1 LLSSLL
7 THSQLGIPG
16 DSEDLFFRNFAFQN
30 NEKLVI
36 PPTSICRLLYDA
48 VDDFILKILIA
59 CAIISIIVAEVTAA
73 PEDRS
78 HAWIEGFA
86 ILIAV
91 IVCSAVTA
99 VNDYQKEK

>member
-1 LLSSLL
+1 M
-7 THSQLGIPG
+7 IY
-16 DSEDLFFRNFAFQN
+16 FF
-30 NEKLVI
+30 E
-36 PPTSICRLLYDA
+36 ICRLLYDA

-59 CAIISIIVAEVTAA
+59 CAIISIIVAEITAA

-86 ILIAV
+86 ILVAV
-91 IVCSAVTA
+91 FVCSAVTA